1 MEIFHFPFSIFHLE
15 IFNYQFSIVN
25 TVHVTSPLLPDLDE
39 FHGLL
44 QQIWDARWI
53 TNGGSFHNRLE
64 AELEQHLGVPH
75 LSLFTNGTHPMVQA
89 LQMIEKKGEV
99 ITTPYSFVASANA
112 IISSGNKP
120 VFVDVDPLT
129 GNISPER
136 IEEAIT
142 PDTIA
147 ILPVHIYGQPCD
159 TERISDIAQRH
170 SLSVI
175 YDAAHCFG
183 VRKNGR
189 SILLEGDMA
198 TISFHATKVFNT
210 IEGGAIITKD
220 KATKERID
228 RLRNFGFDGEE
239 EIIGAG
245 INNKMDEIRAAYGL
259 LNLRQVDDAINKRR
273 HCVERYIQA
282 LRHRE
287 GIRFLPMYEAQ
298 CPDSDKPS
306 SEALC
311 SGSDV
316 LRQSPP
322 IAPNYAYFPIF
333 IDRERYGRSR
343 DALYEELRSAGIF
356 CRRYFYPLISD
367 FGIYRDLPSARKE
380 NLHVAH
386 SLADSVI
393 CLPVHHELS
402 DNIIDHITYLI

>member
-1 MEIFHFPFSIFHLE
+1 MI
-15 IFNYQFSIVN
+15 N
-25 TVHVTSPLLPDLDE
+25 VHVTSPLLPDLDE
-39 FHGLL
+39 FHTLL

-53 TNGGSFHNRLE
+53 TNGGSFHNKLE
-64 AELEQHLGVPH
+64 EELEQYLGVPH

-89 LQMIEKKGEV
+89 LQMIERKGEV

-112 IISSGNKP
+112 IVSSGNRP

-129 GNISPER
+129 GNISPDR

-159 TERISDIAQRH
+159 TERISEIAQRH
-170 SLSVI
+170 SLHVI

-183 VRKNGR
+183 VKKDGR
-189 SILLEGDMA
+189 SILLEGDMT
-198 TISFHATKVFNT
+198 TISFHATKVFST
-210 IEGGAIITKD
+210 VEGGAIITKD

-239 EIIGAG
+239 DVIGAG

-259 LNLRQVDDAINKRR
+259 LNLRQVDAAISKRR

-287 GIRFLPMYEAQ
+287 GIRLLPMYER
-298 CPDSDKPS
+298 DGS
-306 SEALC
+306 SL
-311 SGSDV
+311 
-316 LRQSPP
+316 QH
-322 IAPNYAYFPIF
+322 NYAYFPIF
-333 IDRERYGRSR
+333 IDGERYGRSR
-343 DALYEELRSAGIF
+343 DALYDALRSAGIF
-356 CRRYFYPLISD
+356 CRRYFYPIISD

-380 NLHVAH
+380 NLPMAH

-402 DNIIDHITYLI
+402 DDIIDQITNII